1 MSCKQIDAMCLQ
13 ETEIEYQFDTNL
25 LAIDGYQLELESN
38 DINARTPSNHISFEA
53 LHKLSKRATPEQM
66 MRYKLS
72 LCLYKLYSVPFNSKE
87 FLRLNENQILTSQ
100 QTFFIAGRS
109 NKLKIGLNCL
119 SNRLSLLNKTIP
131 LTWLNESLCTF
142 KVKCKEL
149 MLL

>member
-38 DINARTPSNHISFEA
+38 DIKARTPSNHISFEA

-72 LCLYKLYSVPFNSKE
+72 LCLYKLYNVPSS
-87 FLRLNENQILTSQ
+87 R
-100 QTFFIAGRS
+100 G
-109 NKLKIGLNCL
+109 GLVAERW
-119 SNRLSLLNKTIP
+119 SDNRLDSITVDRIP
-131 LTWLNESLCTF
+131 SPM
-142 KVKCKEL
+142 VY
-149 MLL
+149 